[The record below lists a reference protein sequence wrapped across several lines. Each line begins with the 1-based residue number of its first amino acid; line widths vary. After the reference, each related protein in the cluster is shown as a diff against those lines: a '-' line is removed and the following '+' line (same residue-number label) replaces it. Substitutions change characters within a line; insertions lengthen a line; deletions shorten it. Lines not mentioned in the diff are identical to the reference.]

1 MTSSSSLARTDAV
14 IRQASSWGTLLVS
27 GPDRASWLNGLITSD
42 VKALG
47 AGQGTWGLLL
57 NRLGKVQSVVWSLS
71 DGERLWLATAPGTL
85 ERVQG
90 ELDRMLIMED
100 AELEPPEIE
109 HTWFSLHGPAAL
121 DRARELASVAGGAS
135 GTLDWTGLGGAA
147 LVVPG
152 AAVEKVRASV
162 DPSAWLDDDAWI
174 RLRLERALPEFG
186 VDYSEQDRPHEAG
199 IERRAISWSK
209 GCYLGQEVV
218 CMQDMRGKVKRSAR
232 VLRVEAPA
240 DVSWDS
246 MEPLL
251 DAAGQPAGT
260 PTSRAYSELAGAWL
274 VMAPLR
280 LEAAEGSLTLSTG
293 PGTRWQASIAQPV

>member
-1 MTSSSSLARTDAV
+1 MTSPSRLARTDAV

-42 VKALG
+42 VKPLA
-47 AGQGTWGLLL
+47 AAQGTWGLLL
-57 NRLGKVQSVVWSLS
+57 NRLGKVQSVIWSLN

-90 ELDRMLIMED
+90 ELDRRLIMED
-100 AELEPPEIE
+100 AELEAPETE
-109 HTWFSLHGPAAL
+109 HAWFALHGPNAVS
-121 DRARELASVAGGAS
+121 RATELARVAGGAS
-135 GTLDWTGLGGAA
+135 GSLDWTGLGGAG

-152 AAVEKVRASV
+152 AAAEQVRAASAG
-162 DPSAWLDDDAWI
+162 AWLEDEDWTK
-174 RLRLERALPEFG
+174 LRLERGLPEYG
-186 VDYSEQDRPHEAG
+186 VDYGEQDRPHEAG
-199 IERRAISWSK
+199 VERRAISWSK

-232 VLRVEAPA
+232 VLRVEAPP
-240 DVSWDS
+240 DVRWESS
-246 MEPLL
+246 EPLL
-251 DAAGQPAGT
+251 DAAGQPAGI

-293 PGTRWQASIAQPV
+293 PDTRWQASLAALV